1 MPVPHNPSPCLTG
14 INMEEKRYIVMPDI
28 LELVQMCDLF
38 YYPNRC
44 EKNQVQNWSFHCYL
58 LSIPPPY
65 PQSQLEIEE
74 ERQKVNASI
83 LALEEELEGYK
94 EQSDQWKEQFNSTNQ
109 E

>member
-1 MPVPHNPSPCLTG
+1 MDAKYRIEVFT
-14 INMEEKRYIVMPDI
+14 DT
-28 LELVQMCDLF
+28 LF
-38 YYPNRC
+38 I
-44 EKNQVQNWSFHCYL
+44 W
-58 LSIPPPY
+58 PY

-94 EQSDQWKEQFNSTNQ
+94 EQSDQWKEQLSSAKR

>member
-1 MPVPHNPSPCLTG
+1 MICFVVRTVVRRTFSNLEWVQSTEFKFSL
-14 INMEEKRYIVMPDI
+14 I
-28 LELVQMCDLF
+28 LFL
-38 YYPNRC
+38 
-44 EKNQVQNWSFHCYL
+44 W
-58 LSIPPPY
+58 PY

-94 EQSDQWKEQFNSTNQ
+94 EQSDQWNEQLSSANR

>member
-1 MPVPHNPSPCLTG
+1 MGAKYRIEIFTDTCCLF
-14 INMEEKRYIVMPDI
+14 
-28 LELVQMCDLF
+28 L
-38 YYPNRC
+38 
-44 EKNQVQNWSFHCYL
+44 W
-58 LSIPPPY
+58 PY

-94 EQSDQWKEQFNSTNQ
+94 EQSDQWKKQLSYTNR